1 MISSKKKYLTMAIL
15 SAISSMSFMASVSA
29 EEVTDSN
36 LENYDLENVVIEEKV
51 EDNNSNNVN
60 TNNSIL
66 SGEFVKTESSLGILG
81 DKKVMDTPFTQM
93 DLTKKTI
100 ETFGGPNQP
109 LQSILINNPAVRIQ
123 GTNLHNDFSIRG
135 IRGNGTSS
143 YLNGIPGLMSQF
155 NAPTFFIEDI
165 QFISGPNS
173 GITSLPATYESSAA
187 GGIVN
192 FVSKKATDIPI
203 TNYRQ
208 TFSGK
213 GSLGEYLDIS
223 RRLGKDNEW
232 GIRVNTEWLNG
243 ETAISDNDMEAR
255 GIYINVD
262 HQDEKSKSNFL
273 AGYRR
278 LNIEG
283 GARWFSLDSKAI
295 GKDITKIP
303 NAPDANKNYGI
314 NGLAKE
320 AFGYVL
326 ALNHE
331 QQMNDD
337 WKWFFNAGLNKNKL
351 ERNIIGKGSN
361 FVITND
367 KGDVKTPLMSTQ
379 TDTKNYYAQFGVNG
393 KIESGDIE
401 HDLTL
406 AYDRAWRS
414 IGSAKDN
421 YNGKMGSI
429 VGNIYDGLYG
439 ENVWFPEIE
448 TGTSSKDRY
457 WGISLVDNLKYK
469 KSQLLLG
476 IHKHNSIATN
486 YNNKTGETKQ
496 KVSADEIC
504 PTYGYVYQPDEH
516 ISVYAS
522 HSENFDKGTIVG
534 SGYKNTGDI
543 LAPAKTKQNE
553 IGVKYQNAGFLTTL
567 STFNIKQANNIDV
580 NKGEDLYYLQDGEQE
595 YKGIELSFNGKL
607 ADKWNFMGGLMYLDA
622 TQNKTKDG
630 INNGK
635 TVNGVARWNGIA
647 ALEYNPDDKFSII
660 GRAIYTGSAD
670 MYNEQLKAPSYMT
683 YDLGFSYK
691 TQFKDTP
698 VTISAMCYNLTNKD
712 YWTAYGNNLILNNP
726 RTFMLSATFDI

>member
-262 HQDEKSKSNFL
+262 HQDEKSKS
-273 AGYRR
+273 
-278 LNIEG
+278 
-283 GARWFSLDSKAI
+283 S
-295 GKDITKIP
+295 
-303 NAPDANKNYGI
+303 
-314 NGLAKE
+314 GL
-320 AFGYVL
+320 
-326 ALNHE
+326 
-331 QQMNDD
+331 
-337 WKWFFNAGLNKNKL
+337 
-351 ERNIIGKGSN
+351 
-361 FVITND
+361 
-367 KGDVKTPLMSTQ
+367 
-379 TDTKNYYAQFGVNG
+379 
-393 KIESGDIE
+393 
-401 HDLTL
+401 
-406 AYDRAWRS
+406 
-414 IGSAKDN
+414 
-421 YNGKMGSI
+421 
-429 VGNIYDGLYG
+429 
-439 ENVWFPEIE
+439 
-448 TGTSSKDRY
+448 
-457 WGISLVDNLKYK
+457 
-469 KSQLLLG
+469 
-476 IHKHNSIATN
+476 
-486 YNNKTGETKQ
+486 
-496 KVSADEIC
+496 
-504 PTYGYVYQPDEH
+504 
-516 ISVYAS
+516 
-522 HSENFDKGTIVG
+522 
-534 SGYKNTGDI
+534 
-543 LAPAKTKQNE
+543 
-553 IGVKYQNAGFLTTL
+553 
-567 STFNIKQANNIDV
+567 
-580 NKGEDLYYLQDGEQE
+580 
-595 YKGIELSFNGKL
+595 
-607 ADKWNFMGGLMYLDA
+607 
-622 TQNKTKDG
+622 
-630 INNGK
+630 
-635 TVNGVARWNGIA
+635 
-647 ALEYNPDDKFSII
+647 
-660 GRAIYTGSAD
+660 
-670 MYNEQLKAPSYMT
+670 
-683 YDLGFSYK
+683 
-691 TQFKDTP
+691 
-698 VTISAMCYNLTNKD
+698 
-712 YWTAYGNNLILNNP
+712 
-726 RTFMLSATFDI
+726 